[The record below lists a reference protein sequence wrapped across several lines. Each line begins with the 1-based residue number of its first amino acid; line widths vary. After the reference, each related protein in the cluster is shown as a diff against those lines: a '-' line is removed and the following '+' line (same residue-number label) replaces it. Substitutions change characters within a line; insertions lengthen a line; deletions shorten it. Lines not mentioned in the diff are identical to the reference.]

1 MEERKSELEELRLA
15 VARLETEVQA
25 LRGEVARAPAQTIGG
40 GDDEGGG
47 YDPWV
52 KTYGG
57 DGTSIEGT
65 STGSDA
71 ASGALKVCSAA
82 DSRVEVVTS
91 DTAKTVTIGVYYV

>member
-1 MEERKSELEELRLA
+1 MDGPKNELEELRLA
-15 VARLETEVQA
+15 VARLEAEVQV
-25 LRGEVARAPAQTIGG
+25 LRGEVARAPARTIGG

-65 STGSDA
+65 ETGSDA
-71 ASGALKVCSAA
+71 ASGALKVCSAD

-91 DTAKTVTIGVYYV
+91 DADKTVTIGVYYV